1 VVPEE
6 NTHKMILGSEDELNG
21 VLFVLFIPSKD
32 KDGGPLPRGE
42 DQQLWAD
49 AAGDLLTRIF
59 TGATI
64 MPPAKGKWLNEE
76 TDTIITEEIVLVH
89 SYARG
94 GDAANQEKLVEL
106 AKFLHR
112 MDKKT
117 KQGEVAV
124 VIDGVFHRI
133 RKFNL
138 A

>member
-1 VVPEE
+1 
-6 NTHKMILGSEDELNG
+6 
-21 VLFVLFIPSKD
+21 
-32 KDGGPLPRGE
+32 
-42 DQQLWAD
+42 
-49 AAGDLLTRIF
+49 
-59 TGATI
+59 

-76 TDTIITEEIVLVH
+76 TDTIITEEVVLVH

-94 GDAANQEKLVEL
+94 GDAANEEKLVEL

-112 MDKKT
+112 MGKKT

-124 VIDGVFHRI
+124 VIGDVFHRI